1 MGSKKNSEEM
11 KNIQESLKAIR
22 QEMQKI
28 FQSMKSK
35 LVNVLTELTEIK
47 HSQEFLSAL
56 FEEMKNKIKDLAGE
70 VKTTKQENAELK
82 ERVKFLEKD
91 SILNAEALND
101 LAQYSRRD
109 CLEIKGVSHEQNE
122 CTDKLVITVAQKC
135 GIQINENDISV
146 SHRITAP
153 TPAKPNPSIIVKF
166 VSRKTRDMIYNSRQV
181 PHKLNQATK
190 KSNTI
195 LDNVQLSS
203 RKGLAGTH
211 SDKISFL
218 NESFN
223 DMNATET
230 LPKDKICI
238 NESLTYTNRQ
248 RFNKC
253 LQFKKLNNWAYI
265 WTQNGAT
272 LLKKNSESNT
282 EAIKSDLDLQK
293 LK

>member
-1 MGSKKNSEEM
+1 MGSNRNSEEM

-22 QEMQKI
+22 QEIQKVS
-28 FQSMKSK
+28 QSMESK

-47 HSQEFLSAL
+47 HSQEFLSAS
-56 FEEMKNKIKDLAGE
+56 FDEMKNKIKDLEGE
-70 VKTTKQENAELK
+70 VKTTKQENTELK

-109 CLEIKGVSHEQNE
+109 CLEIKGGRHEQNE

-181 PHKLNQATK
+181 LHKLNQATK
-190 KSNTI
+190 KSNSI
-195 LDNVQLSS
+195 LDNVQFSTG
-203 RKGLAGTH
+203 KGLAG
-211 SDKISFL
+211 SNPDEIFV
-218 NESFN
+218 NESFT

-230 LPKDKICI
+230 LPKDKIYI

-272 LLKKNSESNT
+272 LLKKNSESNIV
-282 EAIKSDLDLQK
+282 AIKSDLNLQK